1 MIPKCKSVLNTGA
14 AGRKPERRVTYGGR
28 LSNPIFILP
37 ILMATPSPS
46 GGSEGGSGR
55 PRAALDSLF
64 SICNVQSDSETET
77 EGATAM
83 PPAEDFSHSESEQGE
98 GGAGVTMAQASG
110 GGGASPTV
118 RKTKM
123 DSSSP
128 SRGAKRS
135 GKGKAGCPG
144 QKRCRH
150 VENLPPKGKGR
161 TSSEHRASKAKP
173 ESGSSK
179 GGKWKHRGKPG
190 LAFPCTGDGK
200 IIGEPK

>member
-1 MIPKCKSVLNTGA
+1 
-14 AGRKPERRVTYGGR
+14 
-28 LSNPIFILP
+28 
-37 ILMATPSPS
+37 MATPSPS
-46 GGSEGGSGR
+46 GGSEGGGGR

-77 EGATAM
+77 EQTSAK
-83 PPAEDFSHSESEQGE
+83 PPAEEFSHSDSEQGE
-98 GGAGVTMAQASG
+98 GSAGPTMAQASR
-110 GGGASPTV
+110 GGGASPSV
-118 RKTKM
+118 RKAKV

-161 TSSEHRASKAKP
+161 ISSEPKASKAKP

-179 GGKWKHRGKPG
+179 GGAKKWKHRGKPG